1 MLEHM
6 TAETLDERAERIVV
20 RWLQSH
26 GFPCAERRARR
37 GTKDAG
43 DITGTPGICWEVKDV
58 AQTRRVSDNQIGTW
72 LAKLERARQHADAA
86 WAVLVTR
93 RHGTGNVGLWWA
105 WMPLD
110 STILLGSGP
119 AAPRRRLANL
129 GWPVRMHLAAAAEL
143 LRAAGYGEP
152 L

>member
-1 MLEHM
+1 MARRPRDIG
-6 TAETLDERAERIVV
+6 TDAERAVV
-20 RWLQSH
+20 RWLQGH
-26 GFPCAERRARR
+26 GFPGAERRALR
-37 GTKDAG
+37 GAQDAG
-43 DITGTPGICWEVKDV
+43 DITGTPGICWEVKGG
-58 AQTRRVSDNQIGTW
+58 AQTKRMSDNQIGTW
-72 LAKLERARQHADAA
+72 LAELERARQHADAA

-105 WMPLD
+105 WMPLG
-110 STILLGSGP
+110 STILLGGGP
-119 AAPRRRLANL
+119 SAPRRRLADL

>member
-1 MLEHM
+1 M
-6 TAETLDERAERIVV
+6 TAETRDERVERLV
-20 RWLQSH
+20 RWLQGH
-26 GFPCAERRARR
+26 GFPGAERRALR
-37 GTKDAG
+37 GARDAG
-43 DITGTPGICWEVKDV
+43 DITGTPGICWAVKGS
-58 AQTRRVSDNQIGTW
+58 AQTRRISDNQIGTW
-72 LAKLERARQHADAA
+72 LATLERARQRADAA

-110 STILLGSGP
+110 STILLGGGTS
-119 AAPRRRLANL
+119 APRRRLANL
-129 GWPVRMHLAAAAEL
+129 GWPVRMHLAAAVEL

>member
-1 MLEHM
+1 MAPRRPRDIG
-6 TAETLDERAERIVV
+6 TDAERAVV
-20 RWLQSH
+20 RWLQGH
-26 GFPCAERRARR
+26 GFPGAERRALR
-37 GTKDAG
+37 GAQDAG
-43 DITGTPGICWEVKDV
+43 DITGTPGICWEVKGG
-58 AQTRRVSDNQIGTW
+58 AQTKRMSDNQIGTW
-72 LAKLERARQHADAA
+72 LAELERARQHADAA

-105 WMPLD
+105 WMPLG

-119 AAPRRRLANL
+119 VAPRRRLADL